1 MVKSEDSGE
10 SQGPKFKQDEDGD
23 ASVPRQ
29 TLLAYVDKLKQVIWK
44 RRPILGNIMKKRGNK
59 TLYEY
64 AKEFLDVNPAP
75 GLDERKVEVVQVV
88 EEILSK
94 RLGADVAG
102 RVSAQLKKLPLV
114 STADHHAPIDH
125 PFWVNSNIISALPG
139 VDSPNHDLEFM
150 IDFSFASV
158 SVNNASGFPRGII
171 FHGGINGRGNLIRLP
186 LLPDKLKMGVAVR
199 MEAITK
205 GDIEKALVELDKKER
220 AGEVLP
226 DRAKGV
232 RGCIAKYFDNDNIL
246 GCKDFCSQITKVN
259 YKMWRDLFHAARL
272 GGMGNCNDSV
282 LSKNVPDLIYLE
294 IETIV
299 ERLLLEK
306 HLNNKGSLIYKFLFG
321 EGVSS
326 LVYKHFEKIPGAF
339 SLKTQWGTYLFW
351 ATDAKYRRTALMLN
365 RGKLHSKD
373 NDFVFDWNSEAI
385 ALALKERKIFP
396 SMMLCYVMISL
407 YYGMKCLGGFSQVN
421 DLTLTKEAWQ
431 EYLRE
436 VGEEGEADRVELV
449 QTKEL
454 GGDGMVLVYM
464 KTGNG
469 KIVQATGIDMILDDG
484 DTDFNKYIEL
494 SKKVTL
500 AEAMDPM
507 IPDMY
512 EVLYSQKDRD
522 PKLDSVIPEQIL
534 ENSPIYEKLK

>member
-1 MVKSEDSGE
+1 MVESGDSEGLRRAKIQKNE
-10 SQGPKFKQDEDGD
+10 EDE
-23 ASVPRQ
+23 SVPKNLDKQ
-29 TLLAYVDKLKQVIWK
+29 TLLIYIDKLKQVIWK
-44 RRPILGNIMKKRGNK
+44 RRPILGNIMKKHGNK

-64 AKEFLDVNPAP
+64 AREFLDVNPAP
-75 GLDERKVEVVQVV
+75 GLDERKVEVIQVV
-88 EEILSK
+88 KELLSE

-102 RVSAQLKKLPLV
+102 RVAAQLIKLPLV

-158 SVNNASGFPRGII
+158 SANNASGFPRGIM
-171 FHGGINGRGNLIRLP
+171 FHGEINGRGNLIRLP
-186 LLPDKLKMGVAVR
+186 LLPDKLKMGVVVR
-199 MEAITK
+199 MEPITK
-205 GDIEKALVELDKKER
+205 GDIEKALVELDKRER
-220 AGEVLP
+220 ASEILP
-226 DRAKGV
+226 ERARGV
-232 RGCIAKYFDNDNIL
+232 RDCISKYFDNDDIL

-259 YKMWRDLFHAARL
+259 FKMWGDLFHAAKSD
-272 GGMGNCNDSV
+272 GKA

-294 IETIV
+294 IETIA

-306 HLNNKGSLIYKFLFG
+306 HLNNKDSLIYKFLFG

-326 LVYKHFEKIPGAF
+326 LVYKLFEKIPGAF
-339 SLKTQWGTYLFW
+339 SLKTQWGTYMFW
-351 ATDAKYRRTALMLN
+351 ATDEKYKRVALMLKN
-365 RGKLHSKD
+365 GKLRSQD
-373 NDFVFDWNSEAI
+373 NSFVFDWNSEAI
-385 ALALKERKIFP
+385 VIALRQRKIFP
-396 SMMLCYVMISL
+396 GMMLCYVMISL

-431 EYLRE
+431 EYLME
-436 VGEEGEADRVELV
+436 VGNEEEADRVEPV

-464 KTGNG
+464 ETSDG
-469 KIVQATGIDMILDDG
+469 KIVQATGIDMILDEG
-484 DTDFNKYIEL
+484 NTDFNKYIEL

-507 IPDMY
+507 IPEMY

-522 PKLDSVIPEQIL
+522 PVLDSIIPEQIF
-534 ENSPIYEKLK
+534 ENSSIYEKLK